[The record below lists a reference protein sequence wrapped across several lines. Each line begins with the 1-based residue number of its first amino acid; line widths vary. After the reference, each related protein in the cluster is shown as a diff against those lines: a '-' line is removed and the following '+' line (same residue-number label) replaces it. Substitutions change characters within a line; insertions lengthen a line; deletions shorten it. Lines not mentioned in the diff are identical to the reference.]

1 MRRVE
6 KDGVVVSD
14 LQRYNR
20 FQSRILTHFCKVSD
34 NLSTTEWVGMT
45 MSGEFVSVKYNFL
58 LLSIGGGECEYD
70 AFGDSRVVATNSK
83 AQMMSSEDVVS
94 FFDWEVDEEQVY

>member
-6 KDGVVVSD
+6 KDGVVVSNP
-14 LQRYNR
+14 QRYNR
-20 FQSRILTHFCKVSD
+20 FQSRVLTHFCKVSD

-70 AFGDSRVVATNSK
+70 ALWDSKVVATNSN
-83 AQMMSSEDVVS
+83 AQMMSSEDVIS
-94 FFDWEVDEEQVY
+94 FFDWQVDEEQVY

>member
-1 MRRVE
+1 MRKLE

-14 LQRYNR
+14 PKRYNR
-20 FQSRILTHFCKVSD
+20 FQSRVLTHFCKVSD
-34 NLSTTEWVGMT
+34 SLSTTEWVGMT

-70 AFGDSRVVATNSK
+70 ALGDSRVVAANSN
-83 AQMMSSEDVVS
+83 AAMMSSKEVIS
-94 FFDWEVDEEQVY
+94 FFDWEVDEDQVW